1 MKKPRLAV
9 CVATS
14 ILGTA
19 LLASSV
25 RAELVI
31 QFGTTS
37 QPGSVQVAS
46 AEEYVKRVNARLSGI
61 ARMELYHSSQL
72 GSDKDM
78 LQKVKLGTLDISQPS
93 TITSTITPEFGLFD
107 MPYLVK
113 DRAHMRCIAKEIVW
127 PILAPKLEEKG
138 YKLLGVWEN
147 GVRQVT
153 NNKRPIFTPKD
164 LEGLKIRIPQGVWRA
179 KMFEAYG
186 AAPVP
191 MGFAELFVALQTG
204 VVDGQENPYVNIE
217 SGKFQEVQKYLSET
231 NHVYTPS
238 FPMTSVRKFKSY
250 PEAVQKALLEEAV
263 PVQEWT
269 YALAE
274 KEDGASRDRLIAAG
288 MQFNKADREA
298 FVAAS
303 KPVYELFEKEVP
315 GGKALID
322 KALALAKG
330 C

>member
-1 MKKPRLAV
+1 MRRMLAGLGL
-9 CVATS
+9 ATVFWAP
-14 ILGTA
+14 GA
-19 LLASSV
+19 G
-25 RAELVI
+25 AELVI

-78 LQKVKLGTLDISQPS
+78 LQKVKLGTLDISQP
-93 TITSTITPEFGLFD
+93 STITPEFGLFD

-250 PEAVQKALLEEAV
+250 PEAVQKGLLEEAV

-315 GGKALID
+315 GGKALIE